1 MKKKIF
7 ILLAILLI
15 NLSLYAETTYYTGI
29 DINMNDIG
37 ISFSQ
42 RTDKIEAKATIGYPL
57 FSIIQGLE
65 FADNYSTQDFFESI
79 SLHGVLDYNLINY
92 KSFFLDFGLA
102 GDAFLQFDFDGE
114 NSHYTCFMIGPYLEL
129 GYSFHENKTNQ
140 LDASF
145 SVNLPLT
152 IRENKQT
159 VFFDGGEVDDWNPI
173 IGHNDSIFY
182 MAMMVY
188 KLNFKIPL
196 K

>member
-1 MKKKIF
+1 
-7 ILLAILLI
+7 
-15 NLSLYAETTYYTGI
+15 
-29 DINMNDIG
+29 MNDIG

-57 FSIIQGLE
+57 FSIIQGVGFTDE
-65 FADNYSTQDFFESI
+65 YSTQDLFESI
-79 SLHGVLDYNLINY
+79 CLHGVVDYNLINY
-92 KSFFLDFGLA
+92 NSFFLDFGLA
-102 GDAFLQFDFDGE
+102 GDAFVQFDFTGE

-159 VFFDGGEVDDWNPI
+159 DFWDGGEVDDWNPI

-196 K
+196 